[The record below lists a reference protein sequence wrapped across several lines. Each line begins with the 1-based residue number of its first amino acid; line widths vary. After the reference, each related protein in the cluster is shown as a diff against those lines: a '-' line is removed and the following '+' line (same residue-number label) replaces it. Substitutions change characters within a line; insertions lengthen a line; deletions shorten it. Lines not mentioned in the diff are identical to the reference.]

1 MGTVVAN
8 DPQTRKENMAKAKPP
23 AGLCES
29 LRQAIRDSGLTQYR
43 VAKLAG
49 LEPGTIY
56 RFLTAERDLRF
67 ESAGKVADALG
78 YKLIKK

>member
-1 MGTVVAN
+1 
-8 DPQTRKENMAKAKPP
+8 MAKAKPP
-23 AGLCES
+23 AGLCEA

-43 VAKLAG
+43 VAKIAG

-67 ESAGKVADALG
+67 ESAGKIADALG
-78 YKLIKK
+78 LELTKRK